1 MTPLKVGIGS
11 PRQLVPLDALGL
23 CKCALH
29 FCFGWC
35 FCCFFFFPSS
45 EATRGQQL
53 ARVGRR
59 LAAVVVADGRRL
71 ATVVVAI
78 GRLAVAGEDGIK
90 SEGLRRCN
98 GLEVDYFRKKPTN
111 LQIFKM
117 LIFSSSHPRKQPF
130 TLILLL

>member
-59 LAAVVVADGRRL
+59 LAAVVVADGQRL
-71 ATVVVAI
+71 A
-78 GRLAVAGEDGIK
+78 AVAGEDGIK
-90 SEGLRRCN
+90 SEGLRGCN

-130 TLILLL
+130 TLILFL